1 MVLSANELKERIQ
14 KPVHKTEIQ
23 LAIKNQNRVN
33 FHTKTAVSAE
43 YLSPYYTTFKQWVE
57 GLLPSDKQKR
67 FLQLLTLPLSTN
79 EVCDAIF
86 SELNKAFKSN
96 NKRIEVLF
104 SRSEYKAEFNQYLEE
119 IEFDKIFEQAAKE
132 LMRTGHNSLIVCD
145 LPALQEGVEFVS
157 ARPYFYPVSIASII
171 DIELDSNQKVEYAIF
186 KDASGK
192 IISVDKEKYCVFKNV
207 DESTDYVIESEIP
220 HELGYAPA
228 EMFWKQTLDSK
239 MPIIK
244 ASPINKSLGAF
255 DWFLFFS
262 TSRRYLEMYASYP
275 IITSF
280 INECEF
286 KNEQGNPCE
295 GGYTAYNLAGTQF
308 YDEHN
313 PNSFTKPCPACEKNK
328 LIGPGTR
335 IGVSA
340 PSKDEPNLI
349 DAVKVIPA
357 ERQSLDYNQEEEE
370 RKKNLLI
377 YYNSGVKESDLK
389 QAQNEMQI
397 IKGFESSQ
405 SILEN
410 IADNLQ
416 SIHRFILD
424 TYADLIFK
432 EYHVATIANY
442 GDEYYEISEDE
453 LQKEYEFANK
463 NNAPVYIKETI
474 RTQIFQQKYKN
485 DPRMAERM
493 KILRDLEPYPSLS
506 IDEVLKLNEKLFDAN
521 IFSLKINLAKFVS
534 IFESENGDIVEFASS
549 DVPYST
555 KIETIKTT
563 LLEYG
568 KRFEPIATDSNS
580 SI

>member
-1 MVLSANELKERIQ
+1 MALSSEELKKRIQ
-14 KPVHKTEIQ
+14 EPAHKTEIQ
-23 LAIKNQNRVN
+23 LAIKNENRVN
-33 FHTKTAVSAE
+33 FHTKTAVSSE
-43 YLSPYYTTFKQWVE
+43 YLSPYYTTYKKWVE
-57 GLLPSDKQKR
+57 GLLPSDKHEK

-86 SELNKAFKSN
+86 SELFKVFKSN

-104 SRSEYKAEFNQYLEE
+104 SRSEYKAEFFQYLDE
-119 IEFDKIFEQAAKE
+119 IEFNAQFEQSAKE

-145 LPALQEGVEFVS
+145 LPAITNEVDFTL
-157 ARPYFYPVSIASII
+157 ARPYFYAVSISSIL
-171 DIELDSNQKVEYAIF
+171 DIELKPNGKVEYAIF
-186 KDASGK
+186 KDVTGK
-192 IISVDKEKYCVFKNV
+192 VITVDTEKYCVFKCDSDN
-207 DESTDYVIESEIP
+207 DSNYILEFQSF
-220 HELGYAPA
+220 HNLGYTPA
-228 EMFWKQTLDSK
+228 EMYWKQSIDSK

-262 TSRRYLEMYASYP
+262 TARRYLEMYASYP

-280 INECEF
+280 INDCEY

-295 GGYTAYNLAGTQF
+295 GGYTAYNLPGTEF
-308 YDEHN
+308 YDKVKN
-313 PNSFTKPCPACEKNK
+313 NSFTKACPACEKNK
-328 LIGPGTR
+328 LIGPGNH

-357 ERQSLDYNQEEEE
+357 ERDSLDYNQQEEE

-377 YYNSGVKESDLK
+377 YYNSGVKESDIK

-405 SILEN
+405 TICEN
-410 IADNLQ
+410 IADNVAH
-416 SIHRFILD
+416 IHRFILN
-424 TYADLIFK
+424 TFADLMFG
-432 EYHVATIANY
+432 EYHTGTIANY

-463 NNAPVYIKETI
+463 TNAPVYVKENI

-485 DPRMAERM
+485 DPRMVERM
-493 KILRDLEPYPSLS
+493 RILRDLEPLPALS
-506 IDEVLKLNEKLFDAN
+506 ISEALDLVNKKIIDAKF
-521 IFSLKINLAKFVS
+521 FSLKINLAKFVS
-534 IFESENGDIVEFASS
+534 IFESENGDIVEFASI
-549 DVPYST
+549 DVPYH
-555 KIETIKTT
+555 KKIKIIETK

-568 KRFEPIATDSNS
+568 QEFEITAGQSN
-580 SI
+580 